1 MEKHLTKKVDQHQV
15 EFKTAIKK
23 WFETNSATISSTG
36 QNMNSEFMQYIFD
49 YSCMSFNKEDFQKR
63 KRVKNTVPHFERC
76 SAKRADGEQCTR
88 RKKEDNALC
97 GTHVKGLP
105 HGVVSSDSETTTK
118 AITKIEIWH
127 QEIKGIIYY
136 IDMNNNVYKPEDI
149 ISNKPSPAIIAKW
162 ALTEQGVYTIPA
174 FSI

>member
-1 MEKHLTKKVDQHQV
+1 MAPTARKTRKTNKPRTRKSFKKRSSRIN
-15 EFKTAIKK
+15 KL
-23 WFETNSATISSTG
+23 SAT
-36 QNMNSEFMQYIFD
+36 
-49 YSCMSFNKEDFQKR
+49 QKLALR
-63 KRVKNTVPHFERC
+63 NLALRNV
-76 SAKRADGEQCTR
+76 DGDQCTR

-105 HGVVSSDSETTTK
+105 HGVVSPDSEATTK